1 MSKSTNRR
9 SITKSN
15 AGAKKPQQQ
24 IAPAPETSRPNRS
37 SKQSRVLA
45 MLQSPTGAT
54 IAAIAKATGWQQH
67 SVRGFLAGVVRKRLN
82 LKLISKR
89 VDDHRTYQ
97 IGSGVTPDPRKSKSR
112 AT

>member
-1 MSKSTNRR
+1 MSKSTNKR

-37 SKQSRVLA
+37 SKQSRILA

-54 IAAIAKATGWQQH
+54 IAAIAKATGWQH

-89 VDDHRTYQ
+89 VDDHRIYQ
-97 IGSGVTPDPRKSKSR
+97 IGNGVTPDPRKSKSR
-112 AT
+112 AA

>member
-1 MSKSTNRR
+1 MSKSTNKR

-37 SKQSRVLA
+37 SKQSRILA

-89 VDDHRTYQ
+89 VDDHRIYQ
-97 IGSGVTPDPRKSKSR
+97 IGNGVTPDPRKSKSR